1 MFENAIELVGEYT
14 RPFVYISRNYGE
26 TLVLPSSATMFFV
39 NDEGVAVTTRG
50 VAETIL
56 MSQKINARYAQFK
69 QIIKQIPND
78 QNRGAMIKERE
89 KEFGYTKGITVNVKC
104 NFKGCVAPIS
114 EITCHISKLHNLAI
128 VHFKGFDT
136 THYKGHAVF
145 ADDAN
150 SVRPGKILC
159 RLGFPYPEVSSAI
172 YNGITDDIEW
182 GNVGAI
188 NTPRFPV
195 DGMVT
200 RHVVTN
206 GKVSGIELSTPGIK
220 GQSGGPLFDE
230 NGVIYGMHI
239 ESRRL
244 NLGYS
249 FNEHGL
255 PAKNNETG
263 SSDSAFIY
271 VGHCLSADVIK
282 AFLSDN
288 KVKYYT
294 QSGEVVPNREV

>member
-1 MFENAIELVGEYT
+1 MFQDAIELVGDYT
-14 RPFVYISRNYGE
+14 RPFVYISRGYGE

-56 MSQKINARYAQFK
+56 MSQKINGRYAQFK

-78 QNRGAMIKERE
+78 KNRAAAIKVRER
-89 KEFGYTKGITVNVKC
+89 EFGYTKGVTVNVKC

-114 EITCHISKLHNLAI
+114 EITCHISKLHDLAI

-145 ADDAN
+145 ADNAN
-150 SVRPGKILC
+150 AVRPGKSLC

-182 GNVGAI
+182 GNVGGI

-195 DGMVT
+195 DGIVT
-200 RHVVTN
+200 RHVVTK
-206 GKVSGIELSTPGIK
+206 GQISGLELSTPVIK
-220 GQSGGPLFDE
+220 GQNGGPLFDK
-230 NGVIYGMHI
+230 NGIVYGMQI

-249 FNEHGL
+249 FNDQGL
-255 PAKNNETG
+255 PTKNIPKGEG
-263 SSDSAFIY
+263 DSGFLY

-282 AFLSDN
+282 TFLKEN
-288 KVKYYT
+288 GVKYYT
-294 QSGEVVPNREV
+294 QSGEVV